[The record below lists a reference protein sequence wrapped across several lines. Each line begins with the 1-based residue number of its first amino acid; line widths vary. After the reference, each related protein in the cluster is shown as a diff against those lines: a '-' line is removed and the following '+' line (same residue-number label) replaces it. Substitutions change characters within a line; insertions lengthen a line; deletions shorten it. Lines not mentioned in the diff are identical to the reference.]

1 MTRYYRIVHKD
12 TKQVLDKLIYVITR
26 APITG
31 KYVPH
36 WVDPKTDS
44 SYKCITAVN
53 YIINSMISHQ
63 LMSVL
68 DECELI
74 TMERKFVPVNGSIKL
89 ETIRNRLEQKALVHK
104 LTNNY

>member
-1 MTRYYRIVHKD
+1 
-12 TKQVLDKLIYVITR
+12 
-26 APITG
+26 
-31 KYVPH
+31 
-36 WVDPKTDS
+36 
-44 SYKCITAVN
+44 
-53 YIINSMISHQ
+53 
-63 LMSVL
+63 MSVL

>member
-1 MTRYYRIVHKD
+1 MTRCYCIVHKD

-89 ETIRNRLEQKALVHK
+89 ATIRNRLEQKALVRK